1 MFSIG
6 QNIVYPMHG
15 AGVVEAIES
24 KEIGGK
30 QSDYYKVRIFNG
42 NISLSVPV
50 ASVGSVKM
58 RTVVDK
64 ETAQSIVASFDSLKT
79 DSDVPWNKRYKV
91 NVDRLKTGDI
101 SEVAGVFADLVIREK
116 THGLSTSDRKMFVLT
131 KNILCSELSVA
142 LSLPIAEIYDTLMQK
157 AVV

>member
-15 AGVVEAIES
+15 AGVVEAIET

-30 QSDYYKVRIFNG
+30 NLDYYKVRIFNG
-42 NISLSVPV
+42 NINLLVPV
-50 ASVGSVKM
+50 DNAGGVKM
-58 RTVVDK
+58 REVVANDI
-64 ETAQSIVASFDSLKT
+64 ADDIVTCIGKYKNECDI
-79 DSDVPWNKRYKV
+79 PWNKRYKF

-101 SEVAGVFADLVIREK
+101 TQVAGVFIDLIVREK

-131 KNILCSELSVA
+131 KNILCSELAVA
-142 LSLPIAEIYDTLMQK
+142 LGMPCDEVFDTLLQK
-157 AVV
+157 I